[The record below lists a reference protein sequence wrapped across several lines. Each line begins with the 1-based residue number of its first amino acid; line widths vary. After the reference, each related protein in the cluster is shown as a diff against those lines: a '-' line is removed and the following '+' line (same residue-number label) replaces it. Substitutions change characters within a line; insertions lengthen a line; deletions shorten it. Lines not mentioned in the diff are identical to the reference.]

1 MSTNILGLKSEIST
15 HKFGS
20 RYPNP
25 KVFWVD
31 NPEAHP
37 IVSTFLD
44 GLMEPAEP
52 EQEEEE
58 EEEEDQ
64 ARDSTPID
72 TLRAQ
77 AHGCFSC
84 AHQPVCAIGS
94 HPLMDLHKIIVS
106 ACQAHLAVD
115 KD

>member
-15 HKFGS
+15 HKFGT

-44 GLMEPAEP
+44 ELMEPTEPTEP

-58 EEEEDQ
+58 DQ
-64 ARDSTPID
+64 VRDSTPID

-84 AHQPVCAIGS
+84 AHQPVCMIGS
-94 HPLMDLHKIIVS
+94 HPLMDLCKIVVS
-106 ACQAHLAVD
+106 ACQAHLVVE